1 MSFFRKPRYAAAC
14 FAPNGMDLPW
24 RRLPADA
31 PLAPAFH

>member
-14 FAPNGMDLPW
+14 FKANGMDLAW
-24 RRLPADA
+24 CRLPADA

>member
-1 MSFFRKPRYAAAC
+1 MSFFREPRYVAA
-14 FAPNGMDLPW
+14 FFSPNGMGLPW